1 LDSGRSPAEIAV
13 DRDAAEGWPMSE
25 TNPLSENPPAGCRPT
40 TGSPYRQ
47 STFTELMLNASVEKA
62 DESRLSTQGRKV
74 LALFREAYRKGQTVS
89 TAQLMEISA
98 QYQGRV
104 YECRRWLVG
113 QGYCIDLVK
122 RGKDGLNFYAVVPL
136 AKSEFYKS
144 HKARLD
150 LECAL

>member
-1 LDSGRSPAEIAV
+1 
-13 DRDAAEGWPMSE
+13 MSDGL
-25 TNPLSENPPAGCRPT
+25 TKPSSESTLAGCRPT

-47 STFTELMLNASVEKA
+47 STFTELMLNGSVQRA
-62 DESRLSTQGRKV
+62 DESRLSNQGRKV

-89 TAQLMEISA
+89 TAELMEISA

-122 RGKDGLNFYAVVPL
+122 RGRDGLNHYAVVPL
-136 AKSEFYKS
+136 ARSTFYKS
-144 HKARLD
+144 HKVKLD
-150 LECAL
+150 LECGL